1 MCWVAEIRTAEY
13 LFRHSGHFF
22 GEIDRKRFRAGDF
35 SENWRGAQFFD
46 TTVGMFQINRMKAV
60 VVCVAVCE
68 TVMAGRIASAQTEVK
83 VSAVAT
89 KPNPADAAFQR
100 IYKADEKWR
109 RAQRGSV
116 SEDEENKHLP
126 PSHLMYVDAAT
137 QANALAHWEGV
148 LADLEKVDTRKLSA
162 DERLNLEVYRAQI
175 VVMRNAVKLKEYE
188 RPVNSDSQ
196 FWDIAPLDARQFR
209 TEEYYARYLSR
220 LRDVPEYFDEQMT
233 NMRAGMARG
242 FTPPRVTL
250 AGRDQGLKDVVNAKN
265 AQATSFWRPFVA
277 MPSSISAAEQEKL
290 KAEAEDVITHTVTPA
305 YAKTLKFF
313 DEEYVPHAVT
323 SLSAESL
330 PDGKVYYQSKILEYA
345 TVTLSPEEIHAL
357 GLKEME
363 GIHTEMLAAM
373 KASGFTGT
381 FPEFLQYLR
390 TDPKFFV
397 EKPEELLH
405 DAAWIAK
412 EFDGVAGRYFG
423 KEPRGRFGI
432 VPVPAEIAPFY
443 TAGRGG
449 EQTYLVN
456 TYDLPSR
463 PLYSLPALTLHESA
477 PGHSWQLALAEEQA
491 RNKKLPQFRKVYIS
505 AYGEGWALYCERL
518 GTEMGIYHTPFE
530 TFGMLSYQA
539 WRAARL
545 VVDTGIHSRGW
556 TREQAQQY
564 LHDNTALSDHEIETE
579 VDRYI
584 SWPGQA
590 LSYYLGEMA
599 IVKERKKAEQALGA
613 KFNLRAFHDA
623 VLETGSVPLPVLEE
637 HLDAWIAGGGVGPF
651 LEMEQ

>member
-1 MCWVAEIRTAEY
+1 MAVMGVASGALLVAAPCATAQ
-13 LFRHSGHFF
+13 
-22 GEIDRKRFRAGDF
+22 DAAK
-35 SENWRGAQFFD
+35 
-46 TTVGMFQINRMKAV
+46 
-60 VVCVAVCE
+60 
-68 TVMAGRIASAQTEVK
+68 SA
-83 VSAVAT
+83 AVAA
-89 KPNPADAAFQR
+89 KPNPADLAFQA
-100 IYKADEKWR
+100 IYKADEQWR

-116 SEDEENKHLP
+116 SEEDEKKHLP
-126 PSHLMYVDAAT
+126 PAHLRQVDAAT
-137 QANALAHWEGV
+137 QEKELAHWESI
-148 LADLEKVDTRKLSA
+148 LADLKNVDVQKLSPE
-162 DERLNLEVYRAQI
+162 ERLNFEVYRAQI
-175 VVMRNAVKLKEYE
+175 VVLRNDGKFKEYE
-188 RPVNSDSQ
+188 RPVNSDTQ
-196 FWDIAPLDARQFR
+196 FWGEVAPLDAREFR
-209 TEEYYARYLSR
+209 SEEYYTRYLSR
-220 LRDVPEYFDEQMT
+220 LRDVPEYFDQQMA

-250 AGRDQGLKDVVNAKN
+250 AGRDQGLKDVVNAKD
-265 AQATSFWRPFVA
+265 AQATSFWKPFAA
-277 MPSSISAAEQEKL
+277 MPPSIPAAEQDKL
-290 KAEAEDVITHTVTPA
+290 KAEAEDVITHSVVPA
-305 YAKTLKFF
+305 YAKMLKFF

-323 SLSAESL
+323 SLAAEDL
-330 PDGKVYYQSKILEYA
+330 PDGKAYYQSKILEFA
-345 TVTLSPEEIHAL
+345 TVTMSPEKIHELGVKEVAGIHA
-357 GLKEME
+357 
-363 GIHTEMLAAM
+363 EMLATM

-390 TDPKFFV
+390 TNPKFYP
-397 EKPEELLH
+397 KTPEELLH

-412 EFDGVAGRYFG
+412 EFDGVANRNFG
-423 KEPRGRFGI
+423 YQPRIRFGI
-432 VPVPAEIAPFY
+432 VPVPPEMAPFY

-449 EQTYLVN
+449 MRSYLVN

-463 PLYSLPALTLHESA
+463 PLYALPALTLHESA
-477 PGHSWQLALAEEQA
+477 PGHSWQQAIALELE
-491 RNKKLPQFRKVYIS
+491 RSRKLPDFRKAYIS

-518 GTEMGIYHTPFE
+518 GAEMGIYRTPYE

-545 VVDTGIHSRGW
+545 VVDTGIHAQGW

-599 IVKERKKAEQALGA
+599 IVKERKKAEATLGA

-651 LEMEQ
+651 PDMEQ